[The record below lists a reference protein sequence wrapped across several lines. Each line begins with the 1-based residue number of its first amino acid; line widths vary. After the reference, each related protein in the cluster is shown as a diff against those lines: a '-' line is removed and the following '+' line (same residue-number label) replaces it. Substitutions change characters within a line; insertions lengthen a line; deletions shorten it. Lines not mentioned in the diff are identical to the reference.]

1 MDESKEV
8 LNQSISA
15 MTTVTPP
22 LAADETVPIFE
33 RLRFVANSARNLD
46 AFFATRVGAMKH
58 QDAPGVENLVKR
70 RRRRVWTPTLTLR
83 NVATEVERQ
92 VDAQAALLENH
103 TVPALCEHDIR
114 LEFGHTATWSCGHVA
129 HFHTPAPGYG
139 HGGNGGNGGN
149 GGKPV
154 SAAMSAAIFIDR
166 HG

>member
-1 MDESKEV
+1 MDELKEV

-33 RLRFVANSARNLD
+33 RLRFVAISARNLD

-58 QDAPGVENLVKR
+58 QDAAGAENLVKR
-70 RRRRVWTPTLTLR
+70 RRRRVWTPALTLR

-103 TVPALCEHDIR
+103 MLSELA
-114 LEFGHTATWSCGHVA
+114 F
-129 HFHTPAPGYG
+129 
-139 HGGNGGNGGN
+139 
-149 GGKPV
+149 PV
-154 SAAMSAAIFIDR
+154 GFLS
-166 HG
+166 